1 MIFEAWNWT
10 LENLKLKFEFLRF
23 EILDWNLKFET
34 LRLGLW
40 NLIFWKM
47 ETWNFE
53 NLWFEILNMNFEV
66 WNFCNLK
73 FWGFWI
79 LKIGHLECG
88 ILNLGMKILNWK
100 FGIWVLKKKFEIWDL
115 RFEKEK
121 KRKKLE
127 IWTWSFILNRF
138 QKICY
143 QFSLFFLKIY
153 SSSFMMWFFRSEKEK
168 EMKRKEKGIYVGAEF
183 WPPTSFV
190 SIFFASLSFIFSSTI
205 NTIHLDFSSSSHHFF
220 SIKTLF

>member
-1 MIFEAWNWT
+1 MSVLLFPCFFWNVWFLFVSSWFELFSFLSRKLWLVFVVLWKRFFFSMKKIWFLKLGIGHWKLWNW
-10 LENLKLKFEFLRF
+10 NLNFLDLRF
-23 EILDWNLKFET
+23 WIEIWNLKFET
-34 LRLGLW
+34 LRLGIW
-40 NLIFWKM
+40 NLVFWKV

-100 FGIWVLKKKFEIWDL
+100 FGIWVLKKNLKFEIYDL
-115 RFEKEK
+115 KKK
-121 KRKKLE
+121 KRKKKLE

-153 SSSFMMWFFRSEKEK
+153 SSPFMMWVF
-168 EMKRKEKGIYVGAEF
+168 
-183 WPPTSFV
+183 
-190 SIFFASLSFIFSSTI
+190 
-205 NTIHLDFSSSSHHFF
+205 
-220 SIKTLF
+220 